1 MITTSRLRESPQM
14 AAEEPERARES
25 PTPLRER
32 LRRVYRDRGGG
43 GCSEG
48 GLRVNEQRLPKY
60 RPGDE
65 VDMVVHIQHAPMH
78 LKEVTARYFSK
89 GQEGG
94 IISHIDLSGTPSISE
109 DQPSQLHASLQSE
122 VRLSAK
128 VAPDDAPGVYRLNR
142 VTVKT
147 YGGREH
153 HYSADELG
161 EMGFEIDEEPY
172 NRPFVQL
179 EMGFRTD

>member
-1 MITTSRLRESPQM
+1 
-14 AAEEPERARES
+14 
-25 PTPLRER
+25 
-32 LRRVYRDRGGG
+32 
-43 GCSEG
+43 
-48 GLRVNEQRLPKY
+48 
-60 RPGDE
+60 
-65 VDMVVHIQHAPMH
+65 VHIQHAPMH
-78 LKEVTARYFSK
+78 LKEVTARFFSK
-89 GQEGG
+89 GQEDG

-122 VRLSAK
+122 ARLLAK

-161 EMGFEIDEEPY
+161 EMGFEIDEEPD

>member
-1 MITTSRLRESPQM
+1 MV
-14 AAEEPERARES
+14 EEGVRKEDS
-25 PTPLRER
+25 
-32 LRRVYRDRGGG
+32 V
-43 GCSEG
+43 S
-48 GLRVNEQRLPKY
+48 EQRLRKY

-65 VDMVVHIQHAPMH
+65 IEMMVHIQHAPMH
-78 LKEVTARYFSK
+78 MREVSARFFSK

-94 IISHIDLSGTPSISE
+94 IISHMDLSGTPSISE
-109 DQPSQLHASLQSE
+109 DQPSQQLQTSLQSE

-153 HYSADELG
+153 HYSAEELD
-161 EMGFEIDEEPY
+161 EMGFEIVEEPD

-179 EMGFRTD
+179 EMGFRTDY

>member
-1 MITTSRLRESPQM
+1 M
-14 AAEEPERARES
+14 
-25 PTPLRER
+25 
-32 LRRVYRDRGGG
+32 
-43 GCSEG
+43 
-48 GLRVNEQRLPKY
+48 NEQRLPKY

-78 LKEVTARYFSK
+78 LREVTARFFSK

-109 DQPSQLHASLQSE
+109 DQSSQLRASLQSE

-128 VAPDDAPGVYRLNR
+128 IAPDDAPGVYRLNR

-153 HYSADELG
+153 HDSAEELD
-161 EMGFEIDEEPY
+161 EMGFEIVEEPD
-172 NRPFVQL
+172 NRPVLQL
-179 EMGFRTD
+179 EMGFLTD

>member
-1 MITTSRLRESPQM
+1 MRG
-14 AAEEPERARES
+14 
-25 PTPLRER
+25 
-32 LRRVYRDRGGG
+32 YRDRGGG
-43 GCSEG
+43 RCSEG

-65 VDMVVHIQHAPMH
+65 VDMMVHIQHAPMH
-78 LKEVTARYFSK
+78 LKEVTARFFSM

-128 VAPDDAPGVYRLNR
+128 VAPDDTPGVYRLNR
-142 VTVKT
+142 VTVET

-161 EMGFEIDEEPY
+161 EMGFEIDEEPD
-172 NRPFVQL
+172 NRPFVRL
-179 EMGFRTD
+179 DMGFHTD

>member
-1 MITTSRLRESPQM
+1 M
-14 AAEEPERARES
+14 AAEEPERAES
-25 PTPLRER
+25 PTLLRER
-32 LRRVYRDRGGG
+32 LRRAYRDRGGG

-78 LKEVTARYFSK
+78 LREVTARFFSK

-128 VAPDDAPGVYRLNR
+128 IAPDDAPGVYRLNR

-153 HYSADELG
+153 HYSEDELG
-161 EMGFEIDEEPY
+161 EMGFELDEEPD

>member
-1 MITTSRLRESPQM
+1 VITTSRLRESPQM

>member
-1 MITTSRLRESPQM
+1 
-14 AAEEPERARES
+14 
-25 PTPLRER
+25 
-32 LRRVYRDRGGG
+32 V
-43 GCSEG
+43 SEQ
-48 GLRVNEQRLPKY
+48 LLPKY

-65 VDMVVHIQHAPMH
+65 IDVVLHIQHAPMH
-78 LKEVTARYFSK
+78 LREVTARFFSK
-89 GQEGG
+89 GQEEGE
-94 IISHIDLSGTPSISE
+94 IISHMDLSGTPSISE
-109 DQPSQLHASLQSE
+109 DQPSQLQAPLQSE

-128 VAPDDAPGVYRLNR
+128 VASDIAPGVYRLNR

-153 HYSADELG
+153 HYSAEELD

>member
-1 MITTSRLRESPQM
+1 VS
-14 AAEEPERARES
+14 
-25 PTPLRER
+25 
-32 LRRVYRDRGGG
+32 
-43 GCSEG
+43 
-48 GLRVNEQRLPKY
+48 EQRLQKY

-65 VDMVVHIQHAPMH
+65 IDVVLHIQHAPMH
-78 LKEVTARYFSK
+78 LREVTARFFSK

-94 IISHIDLSGTPSISE
+94 IMSHMMDLRGTPSISE
-109 DQPSQLHASLQSE
+109 DQPSRLQAPLQSE

-153 HYSADELG
+153 HYSADELD
-161 EMGFEIDEEPY
+161 EMGFEIVEEPD
-172 NRPFVQL
+172 NRPVLQI
-179 EMGFRTD
+179 EMGFRTDY

>member
-1 MITTSRLRESPQM
+1 VS
-14 AAEEPERARES
+14 
-25 PTPLRER
+25 
-32 LRRVYRDRGGG
+32 
-43 GCSEG
+43 
-48 GLRVNEQRLPKY
+48 EQRLPKY

-65 VDMVVHIQHAPMH
+65 IEMVLHIQHAPMH
-78 LKEVTARYFSK
+78 LREGTARLVSK
-89 GQEGG
+89 GEEDG
-94 IISHIDLSGTPSISE
+94 IISHMDLSGTPSISE
-109 DQPSQLHASLQSE
+109 DQPSQPQAPQQSE

-161 EMGFEIDEEPY
+161 EMGFEIVQEPD
-172 NRPFVQL
+172 NRPVLHL
-179 EMGFRTD
+179 EMGFRTDY

>member
-1 MITTSRLRESPQM
+1 VS
-14 AAEEPERARES
+14 
-25 PTPLRER
+25 
-32 LRRVYRDRGGG
+32 
-43 GCSEG
+43 
-48 GLRVNEQRLPKY
+48 EQRLPKY

-65 VDMVVHIQHAPMH
+65 IDVVVHIQHAPMH
-78 LKEVTARYFSK
+78 LREVTARFFSK

-109 DQPSQLHASLQSE
+109 DQSSQLQSPLQSSE

-128 VAPDDAPGVYRLNR
+128 VAPDVVPGVYRLDR

-153 HYSADELG
+153 HYSADELD
-161 EMGFEIDEEPY
+161 EMGFEIVEEPD
-172 NRPFVQL
+172 NRPILQI

>member
-1 MITTSRLRESPQM
+1 MV
-14 AAEEPERARES
+14 EEGVRKEDS
-25 PTPLRER
+25 
-32 LRRVYRDRGGG
+32 V
-43 GCSEG
+43 S
-48 GLRVNEQRLPKY
+48 EQRLRKY

-65 VDMVVHIQHAPMH
+65 IEMMVHIQHAPMH
-78 LKEVTARYFSK
+78 MREVTARFFSK

-94 IISHIDLSGTPSISE
+94 IISHMDLSGTPSISE
-109 DQPSQLHASLQSE
+109 DQPSQQLQTSLQSE

-128 VAPDDAPGVYRLNR
+128 VAPDEVPGVYKLNR

-153 HYSADELG
+153 HYSAEELD

-179 EMGFRTD
+179 EMGFRTDY